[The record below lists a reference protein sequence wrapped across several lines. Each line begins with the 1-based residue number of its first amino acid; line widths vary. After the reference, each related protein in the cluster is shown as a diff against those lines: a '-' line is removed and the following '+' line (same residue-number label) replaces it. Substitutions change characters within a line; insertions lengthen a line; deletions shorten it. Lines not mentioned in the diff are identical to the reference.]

1 MICFPNA
8 AGPAPPAA
16 LFASVAM
23 SMHYL
28 FGIALATLNTR
39 LSSCRGLA
47 KEGPAEG
54 KRRIG

>member
-1 MICFPNA
+1 
-8 AGPAPPAA
+8 
-16 LFASVAM
+16 M

-47 KEGPAEG
+47 KRSPAEG